1 MRRAGLLQSA
11 CWVLPILMVGMLPA
25 MAATVY
31 WDTSTD
37 SGLQPGSGVWD
48 VGASALWSSSTSG
61 SNPLLTFA
69 SGDDAVF
76 AAPGTSAVT
85 IANAGVTANSV
96 AFSAG
101 ATGYT
106 IAGGSNPL
114 ILGAAGGTGIT
125 ADESAVISANVALGA
140 DQAWAVGTSATLT
153 VSGIVSGSGLTK
165 TGAGRLTLKGAN
177 NYTGNTTLDAGAL
190 RAEGTNAGTL
200 GTGASELVLNSGT
213 LESYADT
220 TSTINYGRNVT
231 VNGDT
236 TILLGRVTT
245 GSETTAATRQ
255 FGTLS
260 IGNAKLT
267 PRLDGT
273 TFSAASVSAN
283 LNFGDT
289 TLTGDATFDLSNF
302 RKGSNYGILTL
313 TSLTDNGGG
322 HGLTLLGPWYY
333 MRVRVTGNTNI
344 AGDVVLG
351 NNSQGPDLRIDN
363 YTPTSLA
370 GNLNF
375 RGGVL
380 SVNADV
386 TRDLGTGAGEV
397 QFTGGTQ
404 NGFTNH
410 TANRITVT
418 IGDGA
423 GGAAQLQWNT
433 ALFNPGAL
441 VLAGRSAGTG
451 GVTLANAID
460 LNGSLRTFYNYG
472 SSATAEL
479 PGLISN
485 SGTSA
490 AGIRQHNN
498 SSGTTYLQ
506 NNANSFNGPVTVQ
519 GGAIRFDTIGNIGG
533 GPTALGDPTAGTA
546 VITLGHSTETRLY
559 TGTLLYSG
567 SDALTTNRPIRINGN
582 GTIRSIGTGTITF
595 SADMAAPT
603 AYNRVMTF
611 TLGGT
616 NTGDN
621 TFAGK
626 ILDRSAESPTPVVKA
641 DAGTWVLSGDNPYTG
656 ATTINAGVLKIA
668 HANALGSTDA
678 GTAVASGATL
688 GLQGG
693 IVTAAEALTLNGAG
707 AASAGALRNYAG
719 DNTYSGPITL
729 AGTTVRINSDSGT
742 LTLTGGLNASGSH
755 LVVGGAGDTMIAS
768 TLGTGLGN
776 LAKDGDGTL
785 TLAAACAYGGTTTIS
800 GGTLRLADSDN
811 RIPVTSALSINPTS
825 ATATAAT
832 LDLGTTN
839 QTVPSLAFGGTGAR
853 AGVPMSVV
861 GAGTLALG
869 GNVTYASTNN
879 PAGAAI
885 AANLNLGNATR
896 TFSVGNSTAVADDLT
911 ISGIVS
917 GDSGVGLTKTG
928 AGTLVLSNAAN
939 SYTGATTLNGG
950 VLSVAA
956 LANGGSPSSIG
967 ASSSAQENLN
977 FLTHSTFR
985 YTGGTV
991 VTDRRFT
998 FASGQTGTFDITQ
1011 SDTELTLVG
1020 RTSGGSGYLTKTG
1033 PGTLILSGANTYIG
1047 TTTVN
1052 AGTLRLGSA
1061 GSLAAGSYGLRILPT
1076 TSGVDAV
1083 MDLNNRNWTVTYT
1096 GTFNLT
1102 FGGNGAAAGSNMLL
1116 STGTGTIT
1124 LNNAAAVVTYNA
1136 TNNPNGAV
1144 FSGNLNLG
1152 GVTRTF
1158 NIGDSSAAEDDLTVS
1173 AAISGGS
1180 GAGLMKDGDGTLTLS
1195 GHNTYSG
1202 PTTVSAGRLLVHGS
1216 HTGGDAYTVQGGATL
1231 GGAGSIGS
1239 VVDVNAGGRLAPG
1252 ASIGTL
1258 AIGGN
1263 LALAGGSIFEWEF
1276 NSDKVTADLLNL
1288 DGDLN
1293 LDPLGG
1299 VSLDLTDLADPV
1311 RALAYGTRLT
1321 MISYSGDWNGGIFD
1335 GYANNSKFFSGLN
1348 EWKIR
1353 YDDLLPELNGVSFAN
1368 FVTLTIVPEPTSL
1381 VLLIG
1386 AMLGLTFRRC
1396 RQRRNWR

>member
-1 MRRAGLLQSA
+1 MLT
-11 CWVLPILMVGMLPA
+11 ILIVGMLPA
-25 MAATVY
+25 TAATVY

-61 SNPLLTFA
+61 SNPLLIFA

-76 AAPGTSAVT
+76 AAPGTSTVT
-85 IANAGVTANSV
+85 IDNAGVTGNSV

-114 ILGAAGGTGIT
+114 ILSAAGGTGIT
-125 ADESAVISANVALGA
+125 ADASATISANVALGA
-140 DQAWAVGTSATLT
+140 DQAWAVGSSATLT
-153 VSGIVSGSGLTK
+153 VSGIVSGSGMTK

-177 NYTGNTTLDAGAL
+177 IYTGNTTLNAGAL
-190 RAEGTNAGTL
+190 RAEGTNAGML
-200 GTGASELVLNSGT
+200 GTGASELVLNGGT

-220 TSTINYGRNVT
+220 TSTIDYGRNVT

-245 GSETTAATRQ
+245 GGETTAATRQ

-260 IGNAKLT
+260 IGNAKLI

-273 TFSAASVSAN
+273 TFSAANVSAN

-302 RKGSNYGILTL
+302 RKGSNYGTLTL
-313 TSLTDNGGG
+313 TNLTDNGGG

-333 MRVRVTGNTNI
+333 MRVRVTDSTNI

-351 NNSQGPDLRIDN
+351 SGSQGPDLRIDN
-363 YTPTSLA
+363 YTSTSLA

-386 TRDLGTGAGEV
+386 TRDLGAGAGEV
-397 QFTGGTQ
+397 QFTGGSQ

-410 TANRITVT
+410 TSDRITVT

-423 GGAAQLQWNT
+423 GGAAQLQWGT
-433 ALFNPGAL
+433 TLFNPSAL

-485 SGTSA
+485 SGTNA
-490 AGIRQHNN
+490 AGITQHAN
-498 SSGTTYLQ
+498 SSGITYLQ
-506 NNANSFNGPVTVQ
+506 NNKNSFNGPVTVQ
-519 GGAIRFDTIGNIGG
+519 GGTLRFDTIGNIGG
-533 GPTALGDPTAGTA
+533 GPSALGDPATSANA
-546 VITLGHSTETRLY
+546 LITLGYSTASRLY

-567 SDALTTNRPIRINGN
+567 SGDLTTNRPVRVNGHAI
-582 GTIRSIGTGTITF
+582 IRSSGTGTLTF
-595 SADMAAPT
+595 TADMNTPGDGDIA
-603 AYNRVMTF
+603 RTF

-616 NTGDN
+616 STGDN

-626 ILDRSAESPTPVVKA
+626 ILDRSTTSPTSVAKA

-678 GTAVASGATL
+678 GTTVASGATL
-688 GLQGG
+688 GLQDG

-707 AASAGALRNYAG
+707 AASGGALRNYAG
-719 DNTYSGPITL
+719 DNTYRGPITL
-729 AGTTVRINSDSGT
+729 AGTTVRIGSDSGT
-742 LTLTGGLNASGSH
+742 LTLTGGLNGSGTH

-768 TLGTGLGN
+768 TLGTGLDN
-776 LAKDGDGTL
+776 LVKDGDGTL
-785 TLAAACAYGGTTTIS
+785 TLAAACAYGGTTTIN
-800 GGTLRLADSDN
+800 GGTLRLAGSDN
-811 RIPVTSALSINPTS
+811 RMPVTSALTINPTS
-825 ATATAAT
+825 TTATAAT

-839 QTVPSLAFGGTGAR
+839 QTVPSLAFGGTGVR

-869 GNVTYASTNN
+869 GNVTYPGTSN

-885 AANLNLGNATR
+885 AVNLNLGDATR
-896 TFSVGNSTAVADDLT
+896 TFTVGNSTATADDLT
-911 ISGIVS
+911 ISAVIS
-917 GDSGVGLTKTG
+917 GDSSVGLIKIG

-950 VLSVAA
+950 VLSVAT

-998 FASGQTGTFDITQ
+998 FASGQTGTFDVTQ
-1011 SDTELTLVG
+1011 SDTELTMVG

-1083 MDLNNRNWTVTYT
+1083 MDLNNRNWTATYA

-1102 FGGNGAAAGSNMLL
+1102 FGGSGAAAGSNMLL

-1124 LNNAAAVVTYNA
+1124 LNNAASVITYNA
-1136 TNNPNGAV
+1136 TNNPNGAA

-1152 GVTRTF
+1152 GATRTF

-1180 GAGLMKDGDGTLTLS
+1180 GAGLIKDGDGTLTLS

-1202 PTTVSAGRLLVHGS
+1202 PTTVNAGRLLVHGA
-1216 HTGGDAYTVQGGATL
+1216 HTGGGAYTVQGGATL

-1239 VVDVNAGGRLAPG
+1239 MVDVNAGGRLAPG

-1258 AIGGN
+1258 AIGGD

-1276 NSDKVTADLLNL
+1276 NSGNVTADLLNL
-1288 DGDLN
+1288 DGNLN
-1293 LDPLGG
+1293 LELPADAMLE
-1299 VSLDLTDLADPV
+1299 LADLADPASV
-1311 RALAYGTRLT
+1311 LAYGTRLT
-1321 MISYSGDWNGGIFD
+1321 MISYSGGWNGGIFD

-1353 YDDLLPELNGVSFAN
+1353 YDDLLPGLNGGSFAN
-1368 FVTLTIVPEPTSL
+1368 FVTLAIVPEPTSL

-1386 AMLGLTFRRC
+1386 AMLGLTFRGR